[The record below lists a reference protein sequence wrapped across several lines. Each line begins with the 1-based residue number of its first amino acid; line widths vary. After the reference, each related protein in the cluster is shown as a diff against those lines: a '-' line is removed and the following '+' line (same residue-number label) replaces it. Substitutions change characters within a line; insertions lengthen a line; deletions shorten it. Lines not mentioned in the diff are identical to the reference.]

1 MDIIER
7 LDGKAQSKMSRVS
20 KMYLKATER
29 ILYKNIKIDQ
39 RVGRLNRLLYTLLV
53 RPDLANS
60 VNSFELVN
68 RAWVPR
74 PFSPKTVDF
83 RKHRK
88 YMGKAV
94 SKLSKLFP
102 TPYVEQWLLGNHK
115 WNQNDHTL
123 GLIFCLATNLE
134 SIDID
139 TENPSF
145 KWTRQLLETNWQTE
159 TWLDPSD
166 LENMEIHDVYPFQK
180 LHTFRVKDKKTLCD
194 CAPASPALRI
204 LSLSHRPWLTEIVT
218 KRLLARGQ
226 YSDRQYHPL
235 LSTKI
240 IQNSVQDCTPWSF
253 TLSAMIYPQ
262 WNLSLAVQISG

>member
-1 MDIIER
+1 MPHDMLKNIIIKVRVAQSLCMTLSLVQITSTRQHVSLQDLPTELHMDIIER
-7 LDGKAQSKMSRVS
+7 LDGKTQSKMSRVS

-29 ILYKNIKIDQ
+29 ILYRNIKIDQ
-39 RVGRLNRLLYTLLV
+39 RVGRLDRLLYTLLV

-74 PFSPKTVDF
+74 PFSPKTGDF
-83 RKHRK
+83 RKYRK

-102 TPYVEQWLLGNHK
+102 APYVEQWLLGNHE

-134 SIDID
+134 SIDFD

-166 LENMEIHDVYPFQK
+166 LEKMEIHDV
-180 LHTFRVKDKKTLCD
+180 
-194 CAPASPALRI
+194 
-204 LSLSHRPWLTEIVT
+204 
-218 KRLLARGQ
+218 
-226 YSDRQYHPL
+226 
-235 LSTKI
+235 
-240 IQNSVQDCTPWSF
+240 
-253 TLSAMIYPQ
+253 
-262 WNLSLAVQISG
+262 